1 MGGRQTMQFCQ
12 LLQVPRGVTAIIGS
26 GGKTTLLYLLARE
39 LSHTGSV
46 IVTTTTHIFPP
57 DGLPWTET
65 VRDVRGIAVVGT
77 PCEDGKLTAPRQS
90 FAALAE
96 LADYVLVEA
105 DGSRRLPLKAH
116 APYEP
121 VLPPNTAQVITVVGA
136 SGLNRPIAEVVH
148 RPERFTELSGEA
160 ELATP
165 QAVAA
170 VLIAEGLTRRVVI
183 NQADLPGQLSPALE
197 LKSLLPFPTV
207 VAALNKEELLC
218 SY

>member
-1 MGGRQTMQFCQ
+1 MQFCQ
-12 LLQVPRGVTAIIGS
+12 LLRIPRGVTAIVGS

-39 LSHTGSV
+39 LSRGGSV
-46 IVTTTTHIFPP
+46 IVATTTHIFRP
-57 DGLPWTET
+57 DALPCVETTGPVQGL
-65 VRDVRGIAVVGT
+65 AVVGT
-77 PCEDGKLTAPRQS
+77 PCENGKLTAPQQS
-90 FAALAE
+90 FEALAA

-121 VLPPNTAQVITVVGA
+121 VLPPNTAQLITVVGA
-136 SGLNRPIAEVVH
+136 AGLNRPIAQVVH
-148 RPERFTELSGEA
+148 RPERFAALSGEA

-165 QAVAA
+165 RAVAA
-170 VLIAEGLTRRVVI
+170 VLTAEGLARRVVI
-183 NQADLPGQLSPALE
+183 NQADLPGQLDPALE
-197 LKSLLPFPTV
+197 LKSLLPCPTV